1 MSAKIIDSR
10 RYKTITKTQLDK
22 KRRKTDAA
30 LKSEKKSYKK
40 TARNSINDSNSSFI
54 SNLRIK
60 KHRERKLERDMLLY
74 SRPQR
79 TVIKEPKQKVYI
91 PKSFVISCC
100 VVAAIVLIYI
110 SGKIMKVDEM
120 IAVNVFNDEQ
130 NEEVLVNLEQ
140 NYELKVGLTSFDN
153 INGYTSSNLILNDL
167 YKHSSLK
174 LIEVK
179 NNYSITYQVARTIQ
193 KLSDTEYLIE
203 LNDKYK
209 LDIDD
214 IKYSIDNIKN
224 AGQDSMYYDRISNVS
239 SIEQGENK
247 NSIKITLKSE
257 NPYFIYYLDFPLL
270 DDESKVN
277 GRFVYDTS
285 NESATFN
292 RASKNESKNLKSI
305 QLNNYDSINDAVSS
319 FINNEIDIFFATSNN
334 DMQLIGKKEYN
345 VKKYKDGETLFIF
358 GNKDSNSF
366 SKREIRTALMYSL
379 DRDEIVKNS
388 DNNFIEIIDL
398 PFLYSTIRYK
408 YDIVGSNNLMISNGW
423 NKNSNGIYEKYEDKN
438 KVVASLRLLVN
449 GEDESKVNVA
459 NNIKNMAL
467 NAGIDIQ
474 IDAVSKSEVSKKV
487 KEKDYDLVLATVYLD
502 ETPNVEFLRDYIDI
516 NDSTT
521 QAFTQVEESSIE
533 DMEKNIQ
540 NLEFVL
546 SDEVACIGIYARN
559 INLVYQKG
567 IYGFDNINYMN
578 IFSNLDN
585 IGKIIE

>member
-10 RYKTITKTQLDK
+10 RYKTITKTQLNK
-22 KRRKTDAA
+22 KRKKADAA
-30 LKSEKKSYKK
+30 IKSQKKSYQKSIK
-40 TARNSINDSNSSFI
+40 TSANDSNSSFI

-60 KHRERKLERDMLLY
+60 KHRERKLERDILLY

-79 TVIKEPKQKVYI
+79 TVIKEPKQKIYI

-100 VVAAIVLIYI
+100 VIAAIILIYI

-120 IAVNVFNDEQ
+120 IAVNVFNNEQ
-130 NEEVLVNLEQ
+130 DEEVKVNLKQ
-140 NYELKVGLTSFDN
+140 NYDLKIGLTSFDN
-153 INGYTSSNLILNDL
+153 TNNYTSTNLILNDL
-167 YKHSSLK
+167 YKQTSLK
-174 LIEVK
+174 LLEVK
-179 NNYSITYQVARTIQ
+179 NNYSISYQVARNI
-193 KLSDTEYLIE
+193 KKISDTEYLIE

-209 LDIDD
+209 LDIED

-239 SIEQGENK
+239 TIEQGEDK
-247 NSIKITLKSE
+247 NNIKITLKSK

-270 DDESKVN
+270 DNDSKVN
-277 GRFVYDTS
+277 GKFTYTS
-285 NESATFN
+285 TEDSVIFN
-292 RASKNESKNLKSI
+292 RAQKNDVKNLNSI
-305 QLNNYDSINDAVSS
+305 TLKNYNSINDAVTS
-319 FINNEIDIFFATSNN
+319 FINDEIDIFFATSNN

-358 GNKDSNSF
+358 GNKESNIF
-366 SKREIRTALMYSL
+366 SKKEIRTALMYSL
-379 DRDEIVKNS
+379 NRDEIVKNS
-388 DNNFIEIIDL
+388 DNNFIEVIDL
-398 PFLYSTIRYK
+398 PFLYSPIRYK
-408 YDIVGSNNLMISNGW
+408 YDIVGSNNLMSSNGW
-423 NKNSNGIYEKYEDKN
+423 NKNGYGIYYKYEDGKE
-438 KVVASLRLLVN
+438 VIASLKLLVN
-449 GEDESKVNVA
+449 SDDESKVNVA

-474 IDAVSKSEVSKKV
+474 IDAVSKADISVKV
-487 KEKDYDLVLATVYLD
+487 NAKEYDLVLASVYLD
-502 ETPNVEFLRDYIDI
+502 ETPNVEFLRKYLDI
-516 NDSTT
+516 NSNIT

-567 IYGFDNINYMN
+567 IYGFENINYMN
-578 IFSNLDN
+578 IFSNIDN